1 MRVFSYC
8 CASFKESS
16 RQAVGAPSLLSP
28 PISTVD
34 FDPAWLEG
42 YDLIY
47 LDLHGEPGAA
57 FWRGDG
63 GIVALTAGQV
73 LQARL
78 GGAVVYAVN
87 CYLADD
93 GAPMMDALLDAGA
106 RYVIGGKG
114 ENWAYTRRPAG
125 AVWLG
130 WRVRQLMERGVDPL
144 RALAMGKRLL
154 LLHRAARR
162 VLSLGRQERK
172 MLGSKTPREIVADT
186 LEFRAYERR

>member
-1 MRVFSYC
+1 MNVWAYC

-16 RQAVGAPSLLSP
+16 RKAVGATSLLSP

-34 FDPAWLEG
+34 FDPTWLEG
-42 YDLIY
+42 RDLIY

-57 FWRGDG
+57 FWCGDG

-73 LQARL
+73 LQANL
-78 GGAVVYAVN
+78 GGAVVYACN

-106 RYVIGGKG
+106 RYVIGGEG
-114 ENWAYTRRPAG
+114 RNWANTKRPAG
-125 AVWLG
+125 AAWLG
-130 WRVRQLMERGVDPL
+130 WRVRQLMQVGVDPL

-154 LLHRAARR
+154 LVHAAARR
-162 VLSLGRQERK
+162 ALTLGRRERK
-172 MLGSKTPREIVADT
+172 VLGSKTPREVVADT
-186 LEFRAYERR
+186 LAFRAYERR